1 MESEGEEVLRH
12 FILLREIINY
22 NLFVRDQLKF
32 VKGMQV
38 CFSTNGSSKEV
49 ENLGSGQLEPPGG
62 QRRIH
67 HLNSC
72 YMGGERFEFSRCCAA
87 GGRDIFIGGGG
98 AGGRYVI
105 PSPFIAEELRELPR
119 KPSRHSDLFSLFPM
133 LKEERSEKY
142 ILFCICISLRV
153 EFCRL
158 FLFSFEQQ
166 RKKNWRAL
174 SDAILVGNKRPDKCS
189 KFHS

>member
-1 MESEGEEVLRH
+1 MLYG
-12 FILLREIINY
+12 
-22 NLFVRDQLKF
+22 
-32 VKGMQV
+32 G
-38 CFSTNGSSKEV
+38 GSD
-49 ENLGSGQLEPPGG
+49 
-62 QRRIH
+62 
-67 HLNSC
+67 LNSADVAPR
-72 YMGGERFEFSRCCAA
+72 GAA
-87 GGRDIFIGGGG
+87 IYLSEGGG